1 MKSRTGLAVL
11 VVAAALSSTAQAR
24 GLHLGFPFGG
34 FGSAL
39 SHLLPGGHHR
49 HSYARV
55 RMANAMGASARADN
69 NGPTAR
75 GRIAAATALAG
86 WHGGRDSSGWWRHA
100 GGGYGWVGP
109 LFWPFAFHDIYDYT
123 VRGSAVGFWDY
134 GYGDIYAA
142 IFAPYGSDEL
152 ASYSALARDRGRGK
166 VVSLERLCD
175 LDGSEGVDLSV
186 DRIRQVVQPDEEQR
200 AALDDF
206 AKASN
211 QAARTIR
218 AACPTRV
225 ALTAAGRLAAT
236 QERIETLI
244 SAVAQMRPPL
254 EKFYELLDD
263 EQKGRLNALAPEPNA
278 DSTSGTSPAR
288 RCANMQT
295 AAFRWP
301 SEEIGAGLQ
310 LNEAQRAALDVLR
323 GKSARANDV
332 LKDGCKPVD
341 ALTPPDRLA
350 AADTRLDAM
359 LEAIKLVRPALEDFY
374 AKLSDEQ
381 KAGFEAIGP
390 RRTG

>member
-1 MKSRTGLAVL
+1 M
-11 VVAAALSSTAQAR
+11 VAAALSSTAQAR

-55 RMANAMGASARADN
+55 RMANAMSASSRVDNGAAV
-69 NGPTAR
+69 R
-75 GRIAAATALAG
+75 GQIVTATALAG
-86 WHGGRDSSGWWRHA
+86 WHGGHDSSGWWRHA
-100 GGGYGWVGP
+100 DGGYGWVGP

-134 GYGDIYAA
+134 GYVDIYAA
-142 IFAPYGSDEL
+142 IFAPYASDEL
-152 ASYSALARDRGRGK
+152 ASYSAPARDRGRGK
-166 VVSLERLCD
+166 VISLERLCD
-175 LDGSEGVDLSV
+175 LDGSEGVDLSI

-218 AACPTRV
+218 AECPTRV

-263 EQKGRLNALAPEPNA
+263 EQKGRLNALAPESGGK
-278 DSTSGTSPAR
+278 STSGAAPAR
-288 RCANMQT
+288 GCANMQT

-301 SEEIGAGLQ
+301 SEEIGARLQ
-310 LNEAQRAALDVLR
+310 LNEAQRAALDVLG
-323 GKSARANDV
+323 GKSARANEV
-332 LKDGCKPVD
+332 LKDGCKPED

-359 LEAIKLVRPALEDFY
+359 LEAIKLIRPALEDFY
-374 AKLSDEQ
+374 AKLNDEQ